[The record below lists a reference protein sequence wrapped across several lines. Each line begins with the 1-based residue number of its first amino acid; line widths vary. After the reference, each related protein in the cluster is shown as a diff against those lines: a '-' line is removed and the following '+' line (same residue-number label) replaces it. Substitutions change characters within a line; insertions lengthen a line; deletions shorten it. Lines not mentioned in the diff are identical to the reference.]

1 MGCYGGTAEASIPP
15 HGWSLLAD
23 MNNDGLVNSMDFAV
37 QAQSWMKTESQQPG
51 DLDRNGIVNTADL
64 ALLMED
70 WLKYIKPPVVNIIM
84 PQKSPLPHH
93 SKFVELKIP

>member
-23 MNNDGLVNSMDFAV
+23 MNNDGLVNSKDFAFQV
-37 QAQSWMKTESQQPG
+37 RSWMKTESRQPG

-64 ALLMED
+64 ALLTED
-70 WLKYIKPPVVNIIM
+70 WLKYVKTPVVNIIT
-84 PQKSPLPHH
+84 PQSDAVFIVLPH
-93 SKFVELKIP
+93 